1 MTDGGSASGWTV
13 VSETLRCGHCGGHW
27 VPEPGSGRMRGHC
40 TNCKSWLCGMP
51 QCMASCVP
59 EEQMLERMEA
69 KGARDL
75 LTATN
80 DAERVAELLI
90 VGTDAAFEQ
99 MRASLYAQ
107 RQQDI
112 EYRARL
118 DANIRAIRGA

>member
-1 MTDGGSASGWTV
+1 
-13 VSETLRCGHCGGHW
+13 
-27 VPEPGSGRMRGHC
+27 
-40 TNCKSWLCGMP
+40 
-51 QCMASCVP
+51 
-59 EEQMLERMEA
+59 MLERMEA